1 MLSKRLRKSQPPRPC
16 YRLPSTAD
24 KLKRDCSHC
33 HMDSPARTRSHRLW
47 RVVTRRQ
54 STTMLLQLLLLPFHK
69 AMQSESMGST
79 SYTLNTSCTMLLNAS
94 TPHEH
99 SWTVFYSDISTSSST
114 LVAGVPHKSYS
125 FILWTTYITL
135 PLATTYEHFYK
146 MPTT

>member
-1 MLSKRLRKSQPPRPC
+1 MLSRRLRKSQPPRPC

-54 STTMLLQLLLLPFHK
+54 STSMLLQLLLLPFHK

-79 SYTLNTSCTMLLNAS
+79 SYTLTTSCTMLLNAN

-99 SWTVFYSDISTSSST
+99 SWTVFYSAYVHIKLYSGCWSST
-114 LVAGVPHKSYS
+114 QLLVYS
-125 FILWTTYITL
+125 LNHIIL
-135 PLATTYEHFYK
+135 PPATTYEHFYK
-146 MPTT
+146 MPRT